1 MNKENIEKYYYGK
14 VKIHTRDGTFSGFL
28 LKAFGGVFLIVRCS
42 RMSDTMKFFSFDEIL
57 EIQLG

>member
-1 MNKENIEKYYYGK
+1 MNPIDFENFYYSRVKLRTEK
-14 VKIHTRDGTFSGFL
+14 GTFSGFL

-57 EIQLG
+57 EIELG